1 MPRCGCSRRDM
12 TPIRRPLTPKTLPH
26 MVPSGM
32 EFAPGRT
39 VRILPRRSAEAALGR
54 QRGPPR
60 IDPESSPRDGKR
72 SPRCNG
78 TGAARNAAHRRG
90 PAGWCL
96 PASQSLSSSCRLLER
111 RSPKPRA
118 RRYLRASRQPR
129 GQRRAARPA
138 AALRL
143 LQGERARA
151 YPSVHVQHKLQ
162 ACAPWQTCESKGCR
176 LQPCCAQQK
185 EAQQRPAT
193 R

>member
-1 MPRCGCSRRDM
+1 M

-78 TGAARNAAHRRG
+78 TGAARNAAH
-90 PAGWCL
+90 
-96 PASQSLSSSCRLLER
+96 S
-111 RSPKPRA
+111 RA
-118 RRYLRASRQPR
+118 RLA
-129 GQRRAARPA
+129 GVRR
-138 AALRL
+138 
-143 LQGERARA
+143 RARA
-151 YPSVHVQHKLQ
+151 E
-162 ACAPWQTCESKGCR
+162 APAAGYSSGGRPIRARAGTCEHRGSREVSGEQHGR
-176 LQPCCAQQK
+176 
-185 EAQQRPAT
+185 QRH
-193 R
+193 